1 MIELNKKY
9 SGKQLAELLFNVSPG
24 TFRNDKES
32 YLNYMSEFFEW
43 HQEGTRYIFT
53 RIIKEYIPKAKGRKS
68 TKEQTSTDYKH
79 AISELIKEEPWNT
92 GAGIARDI
100 TINNNY
106 MASTYHHKVR
116 TAYNYTQPIM
126 KTDYDIVDRRWR
138 AYIGGEYVDMED
150 NELIEWKNL
159 MNACFGNRK
168 DISLEQDLAV
178 MHDNGDITDQE
189 YQEALAKINDNKY
202 QAALDMWKHKYGYKP
217 IKVNKYEMKLLE
229 APEEKM

>member
-32 YLNYMSEFFEW
+32 YLKYMSEFFEW
-43 HQEGTRYIFT
+43 HQEGTRYVFT
-53 RIIKEYIPKAKGRKS
+53 CILKDYVPKAKGRKT
-68 TKEQTSTDYKH
+68 TKEQTSADYKE
-79 AISELIKEEPWNT
+79 AISELIREEPWNT

-100 TINNNY
+100 AINNNY
-106 MASTYHHKVR
+106 MVSTYHHKPR
-116 TAYNYTQPIM
+116 TAYNYTQPII
-126 KTDYDIVDRRWR
+126 KEDYNIVDRRWR
-138 AYIGGEYVDMED
+138 ALIGGEYVDMDD

-178 MHDNGDITDQE
+178 MHDAGDITDQE

-217 IKVNKYEMKLLE
+217 IKVNKYEMKFLE
-229 APEEKM
+229 APKEKM